1 VVNPRTGAIED
12 DIVFRGFYITQ
23 SEVGFKSLKVAVFY
37 LRAICCNRIMW
48 GVEGF
53 EEIRSVT

>member
-1 VVNPRTGAIED
+1 MVVNTRTGQIED
-12 DIVFRGFYITQ
+12 DLVLRGFYITQ
-23 SEVGFKSLKVAVFY
+23 SEVGNKVAVFY
-37 LRAICCNRIMW
+37 LWVTCCNRTMW